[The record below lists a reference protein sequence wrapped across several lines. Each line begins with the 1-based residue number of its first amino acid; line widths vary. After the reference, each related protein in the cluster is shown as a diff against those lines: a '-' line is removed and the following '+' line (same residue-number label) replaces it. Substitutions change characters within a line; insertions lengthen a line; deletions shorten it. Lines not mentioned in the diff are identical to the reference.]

1 MYNINYS
8 STDAQA
14 YENIDCF
21 LSSNLYNF
29 ELRTAIIAKKNTS
42 SLKWKG
48 QITVNS

>member
-29 ELRTAIIAKKNTS
+29 ELRTAIIAKKIHPLLS
-42 SLKWKG
+42 GRDRS
-48 QITVNS
+48 Q